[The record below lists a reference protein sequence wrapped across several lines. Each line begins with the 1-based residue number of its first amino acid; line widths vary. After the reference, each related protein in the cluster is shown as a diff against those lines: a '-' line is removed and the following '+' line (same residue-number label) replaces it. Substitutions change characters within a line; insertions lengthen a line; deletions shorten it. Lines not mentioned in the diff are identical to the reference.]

1 MEGHHDVTCQKKK
14 KTKNNVNEKDLG
26 HMDRDSTRKEN
37 NWPVSQNV
45 CTQKT
50 DSVLVCFQY
59 IAPINQLISV
69 LYSLKNHHYEFYM
82 VT

>member
-1 MEGHHDVTCQKKK
+1 MEGHHDVTCQKKKK

-50 DSVLVCFQY
+50 DSVLV
-59 IAPINQLISV
+59 
-69 LYSLKNHHYEFYM
+69 
-82 VT
+82 